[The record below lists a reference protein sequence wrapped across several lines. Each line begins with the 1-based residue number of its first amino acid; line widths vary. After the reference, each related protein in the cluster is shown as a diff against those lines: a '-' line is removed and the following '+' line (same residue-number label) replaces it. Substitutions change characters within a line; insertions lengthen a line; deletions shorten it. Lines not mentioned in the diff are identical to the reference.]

1 MRQHDPVTDLLLQ
14 HCALFDAVDGVLV
27 PDAAVLVT
35 GDRIAAAGPAAEVR
49 AAAPSDAVRVDLGG
63 GYLLPGLVNMHT
75 HLSLSLPGAAGAR
88 VEAMGPH
95 QLALYMAS
103 GAERTLL
110 AGVTTVRCVAEKDGA
125 DFALRAAIEAGEVRG
140 PRVFTAGR
148 ALCCTG
154 GHGAGATDTL
164 ECDGAD
170 GFRRGVRSQVAR
182 GADLVKVM
190 VSGGI
195 AGEHEQISTP
205 QLTDD
210 ELAAVI
216 GTAHDWG
223 RKVTAHA
230 GPAAVIARAV
240 ALGLDCVEHG
250 YQLTEDVAAAM
261 AAAGTALVPTLVVT
275 RCGEFFDS
283 LGVPEWMQQRSLGAA
298 AQHEASYRMALAAG
312 VEVLLGSDMPPFW
325 PFEGTSATVR
335 ELEHMAELGAP
346 AGMTP
351 ARALQAATLGPARWL
366 GADDR
371 VGSARPGRFADLLV
385 VDEDPTADVSALRS
399 LRWVMQGG
407 RVVRDD
413 AGDPDGLRQGG
424 RR

>member
-1 MRQHDPVTDLLLQ
+1 MSDLLL
-14 HCALFDAVDGVLV
+14 HSATLFDSAAGELV
-27 PDAAVLVT
+27 PDAVVHVR
-35 GDRIAAAGPAAEVR
+35 GDRVVAAGPARQV
-49 AAAPSDAVRVDLGG
+49 PVPIGAVRVDLDG
-63 GYLLPGLVNMHT
+63 GYLLPGLINMHT
-75 HLSLSLPGAAGAR
+75 HFSLSLPGAAGAR

-95 QLALYMAS
+95 ALALYMAA
-103 GAERTLL
+103 GAARTLQ
-110 AGVTTVRCVAEKDGA
+110 AGVTTVRCVAEKSGA
-125 DFALRAAIEAGEVRG
+125 DFALRTAIEAGEVPG
-140 PRVFTAGR
+140 PRIFTAGR

-154 GHGAGATDTL
+154 GHGAGSPDTL

-170 GFRRGVRSQVAR
+170 SFRRGVRSQVAL

-190 VSGGI
+190 ICGGI

-216 GTAHDWG
+216 STAHDWG

-250 YQLTEDVAAAM
+250 YQLTPEVAAQM

-275 RCGEFFDS
+275 RCGAFFDE
-283 LGVPEWMQQRSLGAA
+283 LGVPAWMQQRSLGAA
-298 AQHEASYRMALAAG
+298 EQHAASYRMALEAG

-325 PFEGTSATVR
+325 EFEGTSATVR
-335 ELEHMAELGAP
+335 ELEHMATLGAP

-351 ARALQAATLGPARWL
+351 ARALQAATIGPARWL
-366 GADDR
+366 GAEDR
-371 VGSARPGRFADLLV
+371 VGVVAPGRFADLVLL
-385 VDEDPTADVSALRS
+385 DADPTVDIAALRT
-399 LRWVMQGG
+399 LRWVMAGG

-413 AGDPDGLRQGG
+413 AADPQGLRG
-424 RR
+424 